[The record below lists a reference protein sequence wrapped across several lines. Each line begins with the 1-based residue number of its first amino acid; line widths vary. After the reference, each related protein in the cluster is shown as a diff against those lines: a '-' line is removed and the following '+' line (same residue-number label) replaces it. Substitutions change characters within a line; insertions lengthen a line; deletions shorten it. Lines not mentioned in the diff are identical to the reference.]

1 MWRESLQRS
10 SGGGAAAQRGAPA
23 LFERVRQYYALAN
36 EEDYRKNGQWQLDL
50 LRIDLQL
57 LEAHRRHAGLPDLEA
72 EDEVDAVDA
81 NDGDGEMEEV
91 LLEPEPKPEV
101 KRLPTSKT
109 AARPVYRPL
118 GTMPPASS
126 PRSTPAPAAWV
137 RYTPASAS
145 SIRSGPALAATSIRS
160 APAAPAASTRPT
172 FTPMRSAPSAAS
184 SSSFPL
190 SSALMARRGVR
201 SGPYNGAA
209 KVQGAP
215 AAKNG
220 TAKAKAAAKLP
231 KTALAEQLEKI
242 QNFIDTWGLD
252 PPETKRCLAKLP
264 APQRRWLL
272 ETYDGSEPLEDFLRA
287 GSDEKSPA
295 PAVATAIAGPG
306 EAPGELI
313 KNMLQ

>member
-10 SGGGAAAQRGAPA
+10 PGGGARTSAAAQRGAPA

-72 EDEVDAVDA
+72 DGDAVDA
-81 NDGDGEMEEV
+81 MEAVEEDGAEMEEV
-91 LLEPEPKPEV
+91 LLEPEPKTEV
-101 KRLPTSKT
+101 KRPLQ
-109 AARPVYRPL
+109 AARPVYR
-118 GTMPPASS
+118 
-126 PRSTPAPAAWV
+126 
-137 RYTPASAS
+137 
-145 SIRSGPALAATSIRS
+145 
-160 APAAPAASTRPT
+160 
-172 FTPMRSAPSAAS
+172 PMRSAPSAAS

-190 SSALMARRGVR
+190 ASALMARRGVR

-231 KTALAEQLEKI
+231 ATATALAEQLKKI
-242 QNFIDTWGLD
+242 QDFIDTWGLD

-264 APQRRWLL
+264 AQQRRWLL

-287 GSDEKSPA
+287 GPEKSPA
-295 PAVATAIAGPG
+295 PAVAAIAAGPAAVAGPG

>member
-10 SGGGAAAQRGAPA
+10 PGGGARNSAAAQRGAPA

-72 EDEVDAVDA
+72 DGDADAVEA
-81 NDGDGEMEEV
+81 VEDGAEMEEV

-101 KRLPTSKT
+101 KRPLQ

-118 GTMPPASS
+118 GSA
-126 PRSTPAPAAWV
+126 AP
-137 RYTPASAS
+137 AS
-145 SIRSGPALAATSIRS
+145 SIRSGPALAAPSIRTT
-160 APAAPAASTRPT
+160 PAAKAASPRPT
-172 FTPMRSAPSAAS
+172 LVTPMRSAPSAAS

-190 SSALMARRGVR
+190 SSALLARCGVR
-201 SGPYNGAA
+201 SVPYNGAA

-231 KTALAEQLEKI
+231 ATATALAEQLKKI
-242 QNFIDTWGLD
+242 QDFIETWGLD

-264 APQRRWLL
+264 AQQRRWLL

-287 GSDEKSPA
+287 GPEKSPA
-295 PAVATAIAGPG
+295 PAVAAIAAGPAAVAGPG